1 MLDKEEEQWFVNW
14 FNTPFYHD
22 LYRHRNDHEAI
33 EWMQKIADIIPLQ
46 KQWPILDVCCGNG
59 RHGLYLE
66 KLGFIVHG
74 IDIGAENIAKARQ
87 NSQFPDR
94 WVVGDARTM
103 EWNQSFQLVTNL
115 FTSFGYFDNHRDN
128 ENLMHRMQN
137 LLAKNGFILIDFL
150 NAKKVIK
157 DIVHQETIQGELTQY
172 SIQRSIEEG
181 QIIKKIGFQYN
192 HQDFIFQEK
201 VYLYDTSNFLQWF
214 DQHQFQLIHHFGDYS
229 GNVYQEDSPRSIFV
243 FQRK

>member
-1 MLDKEEEQWFVNW
+1 
-14 FNTPFYHD
+14 
-22 LYRHRNDHEAI
+22 
-33 EWMQKIADIIPLQ
+33 
-46 KQWPILDVCCGNG
+46 
-59 RHGLYLE
+59 
-66 KLGFIVHG
+66 
-74 IDIGAENIAKARQ
+74 
-87 NSQFPDR
+87 
-94 WVVGDARTM
+94 
-103 EWNQSFQLVTNL
+103 
-115 FTSFGYFDNHRDN
+115 
-128 ENLMHRMQN
+128 MQN

-214 DQHQFQLIHHFGDYS
+214 DQHQFQLIYHFGDYS